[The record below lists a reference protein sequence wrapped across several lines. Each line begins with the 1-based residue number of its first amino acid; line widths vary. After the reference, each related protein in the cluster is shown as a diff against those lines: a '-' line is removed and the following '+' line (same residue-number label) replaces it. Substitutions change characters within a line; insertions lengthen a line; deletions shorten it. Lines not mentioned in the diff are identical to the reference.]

1 MGRKDKEGTR
11 LSPDPNPYERD
22 HRRAVPEIL
31 PTSLSIHSY
40 NDIPPSKTYAPM
52 ILRSPPWAPPW
63 LSLPLHRLLAL
74 PILLLLLL
82 STLPASRADADF
94 ESVRMRYDLEDMSGR
109 YGDPPGKYWHE
120 SVFHPH
126 YDGRFTDHTLPY
138 LQQRGNLSVLIQAYL
153 HTMADLGAET
163 WLCHGTLLGWWW
175 NRKSLPWDSD
185 VDVQMTVSTV
195 GFLARYYNMTMHD
208 YVPPGEGGDG
218 GRPGG
223 TRKRY
228 MLEINPGWMDGR
240 FEDRLNVIDGR
251 WIDVSTG
258 LFIDITAVRVLDGSK
273 GRILASKDKHQEKT
287 RDLFP
292 LRDSLFEGIPVKVP
306 YNYAKILA
314 DEYGSKAL
322 TKLEHL
328 E

>member
-1 MGRKDKEGTR
+1 
-11 LSPDPNPYERD
+11 
-22 HRRAVPEIL
+22 
-31 PTSLSIHSY
+31 
-40 NDIPPSKTYAPM
+40 M

-63 LSLPLHRLLAL
+63 LSLTILRLLFL
-74 PILLLLLL
+74 HYLLL
-82 STLPASRADADF
+82 SPLQPALADADF
-94 ESVRMRYDLEDMSGR
+94 ESVRMRYDLDDMSGR
-109 YGDPPGKYWHE
+109 YGDPAGKYWHE

-138 LQQRGNLSVLIQAYL
+138 VEQRGNLSVLIQAYL
-153 HTMADLGAET
+153 STMADLGAET

-208 YVPPGEGGDG
+208 YVPPEEKEAQMEHT
-218 GRPGG
+218 GRRRRPPQE
-223 TRKRY
+223 RKRY
-228 MLEINPGWMDGR
+228 MLEINPGWVDGR
-240 FEDRLNVIDGR
+240 FEDKLNVIDGR
-251 WIDVSTG
+251 WIDVWTG
-258 LFIDITAVRVLDGSK
+258 LFIDITAVRVLDGSQGK
-273 GRILASKDKHQEKT
+273 ILASKDRHQEKT

-292 LRDSLFEGIPVKVP
+292 LRDSLFEGVPVKVP
-306 YNYAKILA
+306 YNYARMLA

-322 TKLEHL
+322 TKLEHM

>member
-1 MGRKDKEGTR
+1 
-11 LSPDPNPYERD
+11 
-22 HRRAVPEIL
+22 
-31 PTSLSIHSY
+31 
-40 NDIPPSKTYAPM
+40 M
-52 ILRSPPWAPPW
+52 ILRAAPWAPPW
-63 LSLPLHRLLAL
+63 LFIAILR
-74 PILLLLLL
+74 LLLLHLILSLL
-82 STLPASRADADF
+82 PYAYADADF

-138 LQQRGNLSVLIQAYL
+138 IQQRGNLSVLIQAYL
-153 HTMADLGAET
+153 STMADLGAET

-195 GFLARYYNMTMHD
+195 GFLARYYNMTIYD
-208 YVPPGEGGDG
+208 YTPLDERKDG
-218 GRPGG
+218 AEIAGRS
-223 TRKRY
+223 RKRY
-228 MLEINPGWMDGR
+228 MLEINPGWVDGR
-240 FEDRLNVIDGR
+240 SADKLNVIDGR
-251 WIDVSTG
+251 WIDVWTG
-258 LFIDITAVRVLDGSK
+258 LFIDITAVRVLDGSRGK
-273 GRILASKDKHQEKT
+273 ILASKDRHQEKT

-292 LRDSLFEGIPVKVP
+292 LRDSLFEGVPVKVP
-306 YNYAKILA
+306 YNYAKVLA

-322 TKLEHL
+322 TKREHL